1 MEDNSE
7 KKGDCSFHGFK
18 KIPCASLLSL
28 SFRHKTVS
36 LVDFFPSSVCF
47 VTYAKYLT
55 FLPC

>member
-7 KKGDCSFHGFK
+7 KKGDCSFNGFK

-36 LVDFFPSSVCF
+36 LVDFFPQVYVLS
-47 VTYAKYLT
+47 LM
-55 FLPC
+55 PNI